1 MLHLTLG
8 MLKHDAYV
16 ESGEKEKSEEEWLE
30 SKKRIMQVKEEENG
44 NQQYWTVLKKNLL
57 KECDIQGE
65 GKHGNGKGNRN
76 RALFSLLW
84 YVIPCT

>member
-44 NQQYWTVLKKNLL
+44 NQQY
-57 KECDIQGE
+57 
-65 GKHGNGKGNRN
+65 
-76 RALFSLLW
+76 
-84 YVIPCT
+84 

>member
-57 KECDIQGE
+57 KECDIQGD
-65 GKHGNGKGNRN
+65 GNGKGNRN